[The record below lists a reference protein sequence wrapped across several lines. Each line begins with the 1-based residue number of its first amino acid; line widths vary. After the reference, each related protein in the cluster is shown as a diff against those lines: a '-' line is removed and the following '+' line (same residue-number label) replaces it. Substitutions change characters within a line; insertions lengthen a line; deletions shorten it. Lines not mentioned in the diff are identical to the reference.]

1 MSSRGAWAPR
11 VSRTSSLASGAP
23 VNAAGGQH
31 SHGLMLASR
40 LSWLTDTLVLFCLA
54 VVAVFGLVE
63 VPEAA
68 GLISGAFVLLTVS
81 YFVYRWLSSRIG
93 FVDFFSPLL
102 RVCWFF
108 FIPQFVIPI
117 VLLLANQSTLLGTI
131 GLLLS
136 NPMKARTMA
145 VWFAVA
151 GLVFLCLGY
160 LLPVGKPITLNVL
173 DLPSRRLRLP
183 AAVLMVLGVVGYME
197 SLRTGVAG
205 YQLVE
210 QVSSQGALFS
220 GLASA
225 GDVGIL
231 LSFWCFLDN
240 HRDWPLLAL
249 GVLML
254 VARAG
259 LSGSRGALFS
269 SLILLMGVYQYH
281 HKGLSMRRLA
291 MWIVAGALVLVLGMS
306 FGSLFRMEKVRTVG
320 RASSSGVADTLRISA
335 IALQEMSKTPIN
347 DLATFTRDRIFER
360 LDDLSSL
367 AVIVSLHAD
376 LKSREVAVGI
386 DGNILKDLVASFVPR
401 FLWPGKPVIG
411 NSEVIG
417 NLYFNTSG
425 NSPATTYMGDLYRNF
440 GLVGIFIGMA
450 LLGVSLRLLYRW
462 FIEGQKLQP
471 LRCALFLVVSL
482 TANYESLYSQFFP
495 GLIQRLVMSAVVIG
509 IVWILTPSKSMRRTA
524 RSLPLG
530 TNQGGK

>member
-1 MSSRGAWAPR
+1 MDASMKAIPVNGAT
-11 VSRTSSLASGAP
+11 TSSGAP
-23 VNAAGGQH
+23 GRKGGQH
-31 SHGLMLASR
+31 SHGLMLASW
-40 LSWLTDTLVLFCLA
+40 LSWITAALVFFCLA
-54 VVAVFGLVE
+54 VVAAFALVEDSAAGGLV
-63 VPEAA
+63 
-68 GLISGAFVLLTVS
+68 SGAFLILTVS
-81 YFVYRWLSSRIG
+81 YFAYRWLSSQAG
-93 FVDFFSPLL
+93 FVDFFSPPL
-102 RVCWFF
+102 RACWLF
-108 FIPQFVIPI
+108 FIPQFVVPI
-117 VLLLANQSTLLGTI
+117 VLLVTNQYTLTSV

-136 NPMKARTMA
+136 DPMKARTMA

-160 LLPVGKPITLNVL
+160 LLPVGKPITLSVL

-183 AAVLMVLGVVGYME
+183 AAILMVLGIVGYMG

-205 YQLVE
+205 YQLVA

-220 GLASA
+220 GLTSV

-240 HRDWPLLAL
+240 RRDWPLLTVAAL
-249 GVLML
+249 IL
-254 VARAG
+254 VGRAS
-259 LSGSRGALFS
+259 LSGSRGELFN
-269 SLILLMGVYQYH
+269 SLILLMGLYQYH

-291 MWIVAGALVLVLGMS
+291 IWAICGALVLAFGMS
-306 FGSLFRMEKVRTVG
+306 FGSLFRTEKTRMVG
-320 RASSSGVADTLRISA
+320 RASSLGIADTMRISA

-347 DLATFTRDRIFER
+347 DLATFTRDSIFER
-360 LDDLSSL
+360 LDGISSL
-367 AVIVSLHAD
+367 GVIISLHAD
-376 LKSREVAVGI
+376 LKSSEVAVGI

-411 NSEVIG
+411 NSEIIG

-425 NSPATTYMGDLYRNF
+425 TSPATTYMGDLYRNF
-440 GLVGIFIGMA
+440 GLFGIFIGMA

-471 LRCALFLVVSL
+471 LRCALFLVIGMGV
-482 TANYESLYSQFFP
+482 NYESLYSQFFP
-495 GLIQRLVMSAVVIG
+495 GLIQRLIMSAVVVG
-509 IVWILTPSKSMRRTA
+509 IVWILTQLGSTRYIA

>member
-1 MSSRGAWAPR
+1 MDPSSMNGAT
-11 VSRTSSLASGAP
+11 TSSTAP
-23 VNAAGGQH
+23 GRKGGQH

-40 LSWLTDTLVLFCLA
+40 LSWITATLVLFCLA
-54 VVAVFGLVE
+54 VVAAFGLVE
-63 VPEAA
+63 VPESA

-81 YFVYRWLSSRIG
+81 YFMYRWFSSRVG
-93 FVDFFSPLL
+93 FVDFFSPPL
-102 RVCWFF
+102 RACWLF
-108 FIPQFVIPI
+108 FIPQFVVPI
-117 VLLLANQSTLLGTI
+117 VLLVTNQYTLTSV

-136 NPMKARTMA
+136 DPMKARTMA

-173 DLPSRRLRLP
+173 NLPLRRLRFP
-183 AAVLMVLGVVGYME
+183 AAVLMVLGVVGYMGA
-197 SLRTGVAG
+197 LRTGVAG
-205 YQLVE
+205 YQLVQ
-210 QVSSQGALFS
+210 QVSSQGALFI
-220 GLASA
+220 GLTSA

-249 GVLML
+249 GILML
-254 VARAG
+254 VARAA
-259 LSGSRGALFS
+259 LSGSRGTLFS

-291 MWIVAGALVLVLGMS
+291 MWIVAGALVLVLGIS
-306 FGSLFRMEKVRTVG
+306 FGSLFRMEKVRTAG
-320 RASSSGVADTLRISA
+320 RASSLGAADTLRISA
-335 IALQEMSKTPIN
+335 IALHEMSKRPIN

-360 LDDLSSL
+360 LDGISSL
-367 AVIVSLHAD
+367 GVIVSLHAE
-376 LKSREVAVGI
+376 LKSSEVAVGI

-425 NSPATTYMGDLYRNF
+425 TSPATTYMGDLYRNF

-471 LRCALFLVVSL
+471 LRCALFLSVSMG
-482 TANYESLYSQFFP
+482 ANYESLYSQFFP
-495 GLIQRLVMSAVVIG
+495 GLIQRLVMSLVVIW
-509 IVWILTPSKSMRRTA
+509 IVWILTLPKSMRRTA
-524 RSLPLG
+524 RSFPLG